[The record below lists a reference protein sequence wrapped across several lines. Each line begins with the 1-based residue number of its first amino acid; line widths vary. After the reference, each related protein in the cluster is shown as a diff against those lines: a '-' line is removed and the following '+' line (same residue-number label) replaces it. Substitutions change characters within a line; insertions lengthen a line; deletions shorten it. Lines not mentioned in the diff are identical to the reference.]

1 MDTGPPPPSSSSS
14 SSSPHPPPLPPLVL
28 IGGTAQV
35 ITSWVGHT
43 SAFARG
49 RRFIIYE
56 ARGQGK
62 TELDLAGAS
71 MPAHVEDFGR
81 CVSHGSSVLLF
92 VIACIAI

>member
-1 MDTGPPPPSSSSS
+1 
-14 SSSPHPPPLPPLVL
+14 VL

-71 MPAHVEDFGR
+71 MPAHVEDWRR
-81 CVSHGSSVLLF
+81 CVCVMPAVVPSC
-92 VIACIAI
+92 VIACSHR